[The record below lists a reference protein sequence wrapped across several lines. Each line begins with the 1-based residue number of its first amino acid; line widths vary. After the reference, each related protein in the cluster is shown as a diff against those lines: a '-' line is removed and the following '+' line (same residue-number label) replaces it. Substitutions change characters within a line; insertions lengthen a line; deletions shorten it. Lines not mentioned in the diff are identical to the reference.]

1 MTSLL
6 VYCYPVSETKP
17 LKKEIAMKVTTRFS
31 LVKTIAIFAGMALI
45 LAVLLVAAGHVAD
58 AQAKL
63 VLVSLGSSIFGS
75 GLTFFLVR
83 AVHLDDAK

>member
-6 VYCYPVSETKP
+6 VYCYPESETKP
-17 LKKEIAMKVTTRFS
+17 VNKEIEMNAQTRSS
-31 LVKTIAIFAGMALI
+31 LAKAIAIFAGMAI
-45 LAVLLVAAGHVAD
+45 VLLVLLLAADIVAG

-75 GLTFFLVR
+75 GLTFFLIR
-83 AVHLDDAK
+83 AVHLDDTK

>member
-17 LKKEIAMKVTTRFS
+17 VKKEIEMKTSTRSS
-31 LVKTIAIFAGMALI
+31 LAKAIAIFAGMAFV
-45 LAVLLVAAGHVAD
+45 LAVLLLAADRVTD

-75 GLTFFLVR
+75 GLTFFLIR
-83 AVHLDDAK
+83 AVHLDDTK